1 MKTGQTSDSTRY
13 GTVPT
18 APRQMGY
25 FERVRETGEALYA
38 QRRPWRDLISRT
50 AFGKPDS
57 FADAFGRIRRNL
69 GYFRVNYALIILGI
83 VFLSLLWHPISLI
96 VLIIMF
102 VAWGFLYFFRDEPLV
117 VFGRTLNEG
126 LVIGVLSIVTFV
138 AVMLTHATMAFLIGL
153 LIAVV
158 IVVVHAAFRVPE
170 DLFLNEDEAAAG
182 GLLSV
187 VDGPIPVST
196 SRV

>member
-1 MKTGQTSDSTRY
+1 MRAGQASDSTRY

-25 FERVRETGEALYA
+25 LERVRESGEALYA
-38 QRRPWRDLISRT
+38 QRRPWRDLVSHT

-57 FADAFGRIRRNL
+57 FADAFSRIRRNL
-69 GYFRVNYALIILGI
+69 AYFRVNYALIILGI

-96 VLIIMF
+96 VLIVMF
-102 VAWGFLYFFRDEPLV
+102 VAWGFLYFFRDEPVV

-126 LVIGVLSIVTFV
+126 VVIGVLSIVTFV
-138 AVMLTHATMAFLIGL
+138 ALMLTHATMVFLIGL
-153 LIAVV
+153 LIAVF
-158 IVVVHAAFRVPE
+158 IVAVHAAFQVPE

-187 VDGPIPVST
+187 VDGSIPVSS